1 VPPPAVPA
9 APLAPGNDAKAW
21 NDPPLF
27 SYSTSSAPG
36 GQSRLLTKR
45 VGFPTSQPPPPG
57 QDPTAPPKLHD
68 AGAKP
73 PSSSLPPP
81 PPCSG
86 NLAPPLVAPFGE
98 VPEKSTNVT
107 TVSVDAIVTM
117 FEELTKSYLEPRK
130 CEDINK
136 RLCVMFKAWKEEK
149 LNPRIQTLVA
159 EVGAKLSS
167 GDVTGAEACF
177 VVLSAD
183 YGGEIGAQWVLAVR
197 HLLTAMKE
205 KHGGSATEEGLTQ
218 PL

>member
-1 VPPPAVPA
+1 MSHPAPA
-9 APLAPGNDAKAW
+9 SPLAPGNDAKAW

-27 SYSTSSAPG
+27 SYSTSSAQG
-36 GQSRLLTKR
+36 GTSRLLTKR

-81 PPCSG
+81 PPISG
-86 NLAPPLVAPFGE
+86 NRPPTLVAPFGE
-98 VPEKSTNVT
+98 VPEKSTDVT

-136 RLCVMFKAWKEEK
+136 RLSVMFRAWKEGK

-183 YGGEIGAQWVLAVR
+183 YGGEIGAQWVLALR
-197 HLLTAMKE
+197 HLLTAVKE
-205 KHGGSATEEGLTQ
+205 KHGGSAAEEGLTK